1 MNLGLFLTVFGVFSF
16 LVAIMAVGVMMGRR
30 PISGSCGG
38 IGRINGEE
46 KSECAICGGDL
57 IKCEQAINDKSV
69 VGVSTVKDASRR
81 RMNNKLTEVG

>member
-1 MNLGLFLTVFGVFSF
+1 MTIGLFLTVFGVFSF

-46 KSECAICGGDL
+46 SECAICGGDPT
-57 IKCEQAINDKSV
+57 KCEQAINDKSV

-81 RMNNKLTEVG
+81 RMNKKVTEVL

>member
-1 MNLGLFLTVFGVFSF
+1 MTVGLFLTVFGVFAF

-46 KSECAICGGDL
+46 SECAICGGDP
-57 IKCEQAINDKSV
+57 IKCERAINDKSV
-69 VGVSTVKDASRR
+69 VGSATLKDASRVR
-81 RMNNKLTEVG
+81 LKKNVTKV

>member
-38 IGRINGEE
+38 IGRVNGDEG
-46 KSECAICGGDL
+46 ECAICGGDP
-57 IKCEQAINDKSV
+57 IKCETAINEKSV
-69 VGVSTVKDASRR
+69 VGTSAFKDATRT
-81 RMNNKLTEVG
+81 RMKDETQGV